1 MVTYCCVATGDIH
14 HQLLEDCPIIVVAF
28 EDKGEEFPPEWEGGD
43 VMEEG
48 GEVEGGEQHG
58 LGTLL
63 GRRRVGRE
71 GRKKRVGGTPV
82 HEEQYILEQLCRYI
96 HTYIILLLHYDIF
109 QCTCTHSHQSI
120 IAPFSTVYAC
130 KIYTYICTHIC
141 MYVCL

>member
-14 HQLLEDCPIIVVAF
+14 HQLLEDCPIIVVAL

-43 VMEEG
+43 MTEEG
-48 GEVEGGEQHG
+48 GEVKGREQHG

-82 HEEQYILEQLCRYI
+82 HKEQYILEQLGTYVHVHVRI
-96 HTYIILLLHYDIF
+96 TLKHT
-109 QCTCTHSHQSI
+109 SVHQ
-120 IAPFSTVYAC
+120 
-130 KIYTYICTHIC
+130 YTLTLGHHCPIQHCVC
-141 MYVCL
+141 M